1 MPSTEKIV
9 DSFPNPTIQPIIGKL
24 TYESI
29 RPVHLKL
36 NANAASI
43 QSHLGNGRLGLLAL
57 IVTPVVFN
65 ILSHLSLVAP
75 RSPDP
80 NIVIPPAQIAAQ
92 ISAIRDTYETQAK
105 LYQ

>member
-9 DSFPNPTIQPIIGKL
+9 DSFPNPTIQPIIGKP

-29 RPVHLKL
+29 RRVHLKL

-57 IVTPVVFN
+57 TVTPVVFN
-65 ILSHLSLVAP
+65 TLSHLPFVASFPLAP
-75 RSPDP
+75 RTGGLAD
-80 NIVIPPAQIAAQ
+80 A
-92 ISAIRDTYETQAK
+92 
-105 LYQ
+105 